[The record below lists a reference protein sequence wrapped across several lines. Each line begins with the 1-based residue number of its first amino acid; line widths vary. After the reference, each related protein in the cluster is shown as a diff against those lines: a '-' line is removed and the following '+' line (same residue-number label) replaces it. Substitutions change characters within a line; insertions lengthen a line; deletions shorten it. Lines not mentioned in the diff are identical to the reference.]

1 MKGGLADRKGEAP
14 MPRRSGAVMHGYSI
28 YTPNARVQVET
39 NRPAKRR
46 ARALNEEVERRV
58 DPAPEPLVNQGN
70 IPLVE
75 LTPDRVH
82 ALHCGGL

>member
-1 MKGGLADRKGEAP
+1 

-28 YTPNARVQVET
+28 YTPNACAQVET

-58 DPAPEPLVNQGN
+58 DPPPEPLMNQRN
-70 IPLVE
+70 IARVE

>member
-1 MKGGLADRKGEAP
+1 

-28 YTPNARVQVET
+28 YTPNARAQVET

-58 DPAPEPLVNQGN
+58 DPAPANGSRIVAPG
-70 IPLVE
+70 
-75 LTPDRVH
+75 LTTSRIR
-82 ALHCGGL
+82 

>member
-1 MKGGLADRKGEAP
+1 
-14 MPRRSGAVMHGYSI
+14 MPRRSGAVMHDYSI
-28 YTPNARVQVET
+28 YTPNAHAQVET

-58 DPAPEPLVNQGN
+58 DPTPKSLMNQGN
-70 IPLVE
+70 IALVE

>member
-1 MKGGLADRKGEAP
+1 
-14 MPRRSGAVMHGYSI
+14 MPRRSGAVMHDYSI
-28 YTPNARVQVET
+28 YTPNAGAQVET

-58 DPAPEPLVNQGN
+58 DPTPEPLMNQGN
-70 IPLVE
+70 IPLVK
-75 LTPDRVH
+75 LTPDRIH

>member
-28 YTPNARVQVET
+28 YTPNARAQVET
-39 NRPAKRR
+39 NRPAKHR

-58 DPAPEPLVNQGN
+58 DPAPKPLMNQRN
-70 IPLVE
+70 IALVK
-75 LTPDRVH
+75 LAADRVH
-82 ALHCGGL
+82 TLHCGGL

>member
-1 MKGGLADRKGEAP
+1 
-14 MPRRSGAVMHGYSI
+14 MPRRSGAVMHDYSI
-28 YTPNARVQVET
+28 YTANAGAQVET

-58 DPAPEPLVNQGN
+58 DPTPEPLMNQGN

>member
-1 MKGGLADRKGEAP
+1 

-28 YTPNARVQVET
+28 YTANAGVQVET

-58 DPAPEPLVNQGN
+58 DPAPEPLMNQRD
-70 IPLVE
+70 IALVE
-75 LTPDRVH
+75 LAADRVH
-82 ALHCGGL
+82 ALHCGCL